1 MLVIINVEGDD
12 GDEKKLNCFICPCF
26 YSPYHTQRY
35 IDNDNSYDYD
45 VDCFTHRIIH
55 RATFLLRSRLALFL
69 IDRCTLCLLHVDA
82 LVLLDHPAKKVLA
95 FLAKWWW
102 NTLI

>member
-1 MLVIINVEGDD
+1 MLVMILVIINVEGDD

-69 IDRCTLCLLHVDA
+69 VDRCTLRLLHVDA

-95 FLAKWWW
+95 FLAKW
-102 NTLI
+102 LI